1 MEGQKGLKRDKD
13 GSMFYWRENDVSE
26 GSERVSR
33 KVKRGRQGVES
44 RTRKIVCVL
53 FEEECILYKG

>member
-1 MEGQKGLKRDKD
+1 LEGQKGLKKDKD
-13 GSMFYWRENDVSE
+13 GSTFYWRENDVSE

-33 KVKRGRQGVES
+33 KVKRGRRGMES

-53 FEEECILYKG
+53 FEEEYILYKG